1 MKKVVWFNHYHNGDI
16 HASRGIVKQI
26 INHVHRQDPT
36 ITFAYSHRNP
46 SNLLLDIPNLEFDG
60 EALNNVN
67 PHDSL
72 VVIGDTAYINTW
84 YDQQHQKYARQCG
97 ILTIDIL
104 YVALNEACQKLW
116 GFSLEDISVDP
127 KDFFPSIDYSKFD
140 ISRIQSWLQEH
151 PGKKVLVESGHAM
164 SGQAHNFDM
173 TSVVVKLAE
182 KHPDITFILSNKNYT
197 PLPNN
202 VICTSDII
210 QKQTGSDLN
219 EISFI
224 STHCDLI
231 IGRASGVFTFSL
243 VKENLFERSTKML
256 CFSHLVSG
264 QHKYWLGNLFVNRV
278 GYSSIFTI
286 ESTSN
291 VNEIQAIIARN
302 L

>member
-1 MKKVVWFNHYHNGDI
+1 MKVVFFNHWHNGDI
-16 HASRGIVKQI
+16 HVSRGIIQKI
-26 INHVHRQDPT
+26 IKKVHQLDPS
-36 ITFAYSHRNP
+36 IVFAYSHRNP
-46 SNLLLDIPNLEFDG
+46 SNLLLDIPDLEFDA

-116 GFSLEDISVDP
+116 GFSLENISTDVR
-127 KDFFPSIDYSKFD
+127 DFFPSIDYSKFD
-140 ISRIQSWLQEH
+140 ISHIQSWLQEH
-151 PGKKVLVESGHAM
+151 SGKKVLVENGHAM
-164 SGQAHNFDM
+164 SGQSHNFDM
-173 TSVVVKLAE
+173 TSIIVQLANE
-182 KHPDITFILSNKNYT
+182 HPNTIFILSQKDYT

-202 VICTSDII
+202 VLVASDITR
-210 QKQTGSDLN
+210 KQHDLN

-224 STHCDLI
+224 STHCDMI

-243 VKENLFERSTKML
+243 VKENLFDRQIKLL
-256 CFSHLVSG
+256 CFSHLVSN
-264 QHKYWLGNLFVNRV
+264 QRKYWLGNMFSNKIS
-278 GYSSIFTI
+278 YSCSINSY
-286 ESTSN
+286 STAN
-291 VNEIQAIIARN
+291 TVEVLNIIRSQ